1 MTMQYDVKS
10 AHTTGDGTLVTGRW
24 RLKGLA
30 ILGDATAGDIVLL
43 DGGASGTE
51 RLRIAIPANS
61 NNVVDI
67 QIPGEGILFTASIYA
82 NVPGSSDVTIF
93 YG

>member
-10 AHTTGDGTLVTGRW
+10 AHTTGDGTLVSGRW

-30 ILGDATAGDIVLL
+30 ILGDSTAGDIVLK
-43 DGGASGTE
+43 DGGSTGTE
-51 RLRIAIPANS
+51 RLRITIPANS
-61 NNVVDI
+61 NNVVNI
-67 QIPGEGILFTASIYA
+67 SIPGEGILFDTSIYA
-82 NVPGSSDVTIF
+82 DVPGSSDVTIF